1 MKPDKHFASAAVI
14 VIATACL
21 IALTWVGAIQ
31 SIRAQRTDTINRA
44 NANLANQALSYS
56 EQINRQILGFD
67 QTLKLLV
74 TAWEANP
81 LSFNLEAWRRQTA
94 VLNGISRDMVLTDEN
109 GVIRQSSVVEAIN
122 QNASALDYFRALS
135 DPSDTG
141 DRLYIGP
148 AAIDGIMRQWH
159 MNIARALHHP
169 DGSFAGVID
178 ADYRI
183 ASITDVFSQT
193 QLGADVFLAVVG
205 LDDGKLRGAVSATTI
220 NPDANISETPMF
232 AAINSAD
239 HGLWTGPSAND
250 AVSRLHAFRR
260 IPGLKLAVVVALS
273 EEEALRPAKPWGR
286 ELEATAGLLTM
297 LLTGL
302 GLALIQGTRLARRRR
317 TEAAEHRAALA
328 ASNAQ
333 FEVARALALAKSEQ
347 LETTLSGMSDGV
359 LMADAHMCLVEWNA
373 RFPEIAAV
381 PAEILRVGLPIEEI
395 LRTQISS
402 GQFGPIENAE
412 AEVARRM
419 MGLRT
424 PLLGVVR
431 RQRPDGHTIELR
443 RNHLPDGGFV
453 TIYTD
458 GTDHELAET
467 ALRQAQTA
475 AARSNEEKY
484 RLVTIVR
491 HEIHAPLTALLNAI
505 RLLGDGVLAPAQRS
519 LVAVGR
525 QASEA
530 LASLIGD
537 VLDVS
542 QTESGKLTVR
552 PSLFQ
557 LRPLLDSCMEI
568 MAEQAADRGHSV
580 RIAVAGAAPN
590 MLLADRGRLRQVLL
604 NLLSNALRSA
614 RPVEVWLAVEPGRDA
629 NEAIRLIVT
638 DDGAPIAPE
647 IRELLL
653 TAPDLLDQCGTT
665 EPTDSAP
672 GLSICRYLVT
682 QMGGKIGCDPWRFE
696 NGREGNAFWLTL
708 PAAALPHG
716 PGSGGNPPDL
726 PAELAAEPEI
736 PPAEVPCRALPRARI
751 LLGGDIVASPA
762 FTATMLRREGHHVD
776 TAADGLAA
784 IEAMRAIPYD
794 LVLLDIFM
802 PGIDGKQ
809 AAEVIRTLPA
819 PACAT
824 PIIAVAADLSAE
836 NESTAKAGGMDGVLA
851 RPVSL
856 PNVRSVL
863 WDHVWMSHPG
873 LHNVGTRMD
882 PADEPP
888 QIPPMLSTSRVN
900 ELRATLP
907 TAILVNAVEECLAD
921 MDRRLPAL
929 RRSLTARSPG
939 AINAHAQPMV
949 AMAAVYG
956 MVALESRLRSIVTAA
971 RENDLSPLSSTIVAD
986 LDSDFEQTAKALRDM
1001 LRTEMV

>member
-1 MKPDKHFASAAVI
+1 
-14 VIATACL
+14 
-21 IALTWVGAIQ
+21 
-31 SIRAQRTDTINRA
+31 
-44 NANLANQALSYS
+44 
-56 EQINRQILGFD
+56 
-67 QTLKLLV
+67 
-74 TAWEANP
+74 
-81 LSFNLEAWRRQTA
+81 
-94 VLNGISRDMVLTDEN
+94 
-109 GVIRQSSVVEAIN
+109 VVEAIN

-135 DPSDTG
+135 DPSDTR

-148 AAIDGIMRQWH
+148 SAIDGIMRQWH

-178 ADYRI
+178 IDYRI
-183 ASITDVFSQT
+183 ASITDVFNQT

-220 NPDANISETPMF
+220 NADANISDTPMF
-232 AAINSAD
+232 AAVNGAD

-273 EEEALRPAKPWGR
+273 EEEALRPAKSWGR
-286 ELEATAGLLTM
+286 ELEVTAGLLTM

-302 GLALIQGTRLARRRR
+302 GLALIQGARLARRHR
-317 TEAAEHRAALA
+317 TEVAEHRAALA

-333 FEVARALALAKSEQ
+333 SEVARALVLAKSEQ

-373 RFPEIAAV
+373 RFPEIAGV
-381 PAEILRVGLPIEEI
+381 PPEILRVGLPIEEI

-412 AEVARRM
+412 AEIARRM

-443 RNHLPDGGFV
+443 RNRLPDGGFV
-453 TIYTD
+453 AVYTD
-458 GTDHELAET
+458 VTDHELVEA
-467 ALRQAQTA
+467 ALRKAQTA
-475 AARSNEEKY
+475 VAKANEEKY

-491 HEIHAPLTALLNAI
+491 HEICTPLTALLNAI
-505 RLLGDGVLAPAQRS
+505 QLLGDSVLAPAQRS

-530 LASLIGD
+530 LATLIGD
-537 VLDVS
+537 VLDVA
-542 QTESGKLTVR
+542 QTDSGKLTVR
-552 PSLFQ
+552 PTLFQ
-557 LRPLLDSCMEI
+557 LRPVLDSCMEI
-568 MAEQAADRGHSV
+568 LAEQAADCGHSV

-590 MLLADRGRLRQVLL
+590 MLLADPGRLRQVLL

-614 RPVEVWLAVEPGRDA
+614 RPVEVSLAVEPGRDA
-629 NEAIRLIVT
+629 NEAIRLVVT
-638 DDGAPIAPE
+638 DDGALIAPE
-647 IRELLL
+647 IGKRLFA
-653 TAPDLLDQCGTT
+653 APDLLDQCGTA
-665 EPTDSAP
+665 EPTDSAF

-682 QMGGKIGCDPWRFE
+682 QMGGQIGCDPWRLE
-696 NGREGNAFWLTL
+696 NGREGNVFWLTL
-708 PAAALPHG
+708 PAAALPY
-716 PGSGGNPPDL
+716 GSSSDGNPPEL
-726 PAELAAEPEI
+726 PVELAAEPEI
-736 PPAEVPCRALPRARI
+736 PPADVPRRALPRARI

-776 TAADGLAA
+776 TAPDGPAA

-794 LVLLDIFM
+794 LALLDICM
-802 PGIDGKQ
+802 PWIDGKQ
-809 AAEVIRTLPA
+809 AAEVIRALPA

-824 PIIAVAADLSAE
+824 PIIAVAANISAE
-836 NESTAKAGGMDGVLA
+836 NEATAKAGGMEGVLA

-856 PNVRSVL
+856 PHVRKVL
-863 WDHVWMSHPG
+863 WNHVWMPPPS
-873 LHNVGTRMD
+873 LHNVGNLID
-882 PADEPP
+882 PADERP
-888 QIPPMLSTSRVN
+888 QNLPMLSTSRVN

-907 TAILVNAVEECLAD
+907 TATLVNVVEECLAD

-939 AINAHAQPMV
+939 AISAHAQAMV

-956 MVALESRLRSIVTAA
+956 MAVLESRLRSIVTAA
-971 RENDLSPLSSTIVAD
+971 RESDLSPLGSTIVAD
-986 LDSDFEQTAKALRDM
+986 LDSDFEQTAKAWRNM
-1001 LRTEMV
+1001 LRTEMA